1 MGRRRPCRPDPVRCV
16 VNETDDEIH
25 TRVMVGAPPVGTVD
39 DFGAYVL
46 PDGVDGDVPNEGG

>member
-1 MGRRRPCRPDPVRCV
+1 V